1 MRITDAFPSD
11 YLKAA
16 DLQGRE
22 ITAAMSIVKME
33 AIGRDKDML
42 PVLYFQGKAKGLVLN
57 KTNANTIVSLYGDDT
72 DNWTGSEILLYEAM
86 VEFQGKMG
94 PAIRVRAPRRNTN
107 MPSQSLGAHI
117 HPPLKEVF
125 PGEPS
130 DDIPF

>member
-22 ITAAMSIVKME
+22 ITVAMTSVKME
-33 AIGRDKDML
+33 TVGKDKDML

-57 KTNANTIVSLYGDDT
+57 KTNANTIAALYGDDT
-72 DNWTGSEILLYEAM
+72 DNWGGGEILLYEAM
-86 VEFQGKMG
+86 VEYQGKMG
-94 PAIRVRAPRRNTN
+94 PAIRVRAPRRSVGSEPLMTQR
-107 MPSQSLGAHI
+107 PGPYAGPHE
-117 HPPLKEVF
+117 PPN
-125 PGEPS
+125 